1 LAAGKFDSLAER
13 HDMMARAL
21 ALSMEDSLQ
30 VWLIDGKGYCPHK
43 TDLIV
48 TYDLAAGIEGAQL
61 WPYTIRWDGTEGGT
75 IRYATNSL
83 FDEAWNP
90 VQGSNWAWDQGV
102 MRALDGAN
110 QMADPFT
117 GLYWPLRVEKADV
130 VVKTGSVVGKT
141 LDWVNLTFADKIP
154 VPEDAWVDWDPVNQV
169 FITAKEKFPEGSEAK
184 AKVTFYYPADLFTT
198 VKWHDGSYIS
208 MGDMVL
214 SMILGFDRSKP
225 ESAMYDESW
234 AAFYEA
240 VLSTFKGWRIV
251 STEPLVFE
259 AYTDQVYQ
267 DAEWIA
273 YGGAWPTYQYG
284 EGAWPTVTLGIMAE
298 QDGDLAFSA
307 DKATAMTTET
317 KTVEQTSFVGGPSLD
332 ILSAKLDKAINEVYI
347 PYANTLGKY
356 ITRDE
361 AVARYN
367 AVKAFY
373 AANKNFWIG
382 TGPYYLAQADLNAK
396 IVTLRQWA
404 EYPDLASR
412 WSAFSEPK
420 IAAVTLD
427 GPGQVK
433 IGDEAVYDVMITFK
447 DAPYPVSEV
456 KQVKFMVY
464 NAKGEVVTVSEA
476 TAVEDGHFQV
486 TLTKDMTS
494 ALEAGSNK
502 LQVAV
507 IVLPVAVPTFASIDF
522 VTAP

>member
-1 LAAGKFDSLAER
+1 
-13 HDMMARAL
+13 
-21 ALSMEDSLQ
+21 
-30 VWLIDGKGYCPHK
+30 
-43 TDLIV
+43 
-48 TYDLAAGIEGAQL
+48 
-61 WPYTIRWDGTEGGT
+61 
-75 IRYATNSL
+75 
-83 FDEAWNP
+83 
-90 VQGSNWAWDQGV
+90 
-102 MRALDGAN
+102 
-110 QMADPFT
+110 
-117 GLYWPLRVEKADV
+117 
-130 VVKTGSVVGKT
+130 
-141 LDWVNLTFADKIP
+141 
-154 VPEDAWVDWDPVNQV
+154 
-169 FITAKEKFPEGSEAK
+169 
-184 AKVTFYYPADLFTT
+184 VTFYYPADLFTT